1 MFAVTPRSACRRR
14 VFGAA
19 AIVLMAALA
28 AVSAAPPPS
37 PPDYKNPRLP
47 VERRVADLLSRMTL
61 AEKVAQLEG
70 LWKGKANIEDAG
82 GNFDPAKAA
91 AVLGQ
96 GMGEITRPGENK
108 GPRQMAEFTNA
119 IQSWV
124 TTHTRLGIPVMFHE
138 ECLHGEEAPQ
148 GTSFP
153 QAIGLAG
160 TWDPALVEQVF
171 SAVAQEVRARGA
183 QQCLAPVLDLGRE
196 PRWGRIEET
205 YGEDPYLVSR
215 IGAAA
220 VLGYQGPGP
229 NLDDQHVWATLKHFA
244 AHGQPEAGTNV
255 APADIPLR
263 LLRQDWLYPF
273 RYAVTVA
280 HAGSVM
286 ASYNEIDGIPSHANR
301 WLLDRILRQ
310 EWGFRGFVVS
320 DYFGIDQLQSLHHVV
335 ATERQAAQLALASGV
350 DLELPD
356 PSAYALLPQLVA
368 EGRVSTE
375 EIDRAVAPI
384 LRAKFLAGLFDRPTA
399 DPARAMAVTNSPA
412 HRRLA
417 LRAAL
422 EALTLLKNDGH
433 LLPLDSSRLQT
444 VAVIGPNADQRVLG
458 EYSGQPGRVVTVLD
472 GIKAR
477 LGTGVKVI
485 YAEGCR
491 ITAPGGGWGV
501 DQVRLPDPQ
510 KDAARLAAAEKL
522 VRDARPDAIILVLG
536 GNAEVSREAYAANH
550 LGDMDN
556 LKLVGRQ
563 LDLAKA
569 MLATGRPVV
578 VVLLNGRPYS
588 IDYLAAHAPAIVEGW
603 YLGEETGTA
612 VAGVLFGDYDPAGR
626 LPVSIAR
633 NVGQLPIYYDHKPSA
648 KRGYLFSNAAPLF
661 PFGWGLSY
669 ATFRYSNLRLD
680 PAAIGREG
688 STHALVDVTN
698 TGGRAGD
705 DVVQLYIRH
714 DVAFPTQPIEELK
727 GFERI
732 HLAPGETRTVS
743 FPLGPERLSFFGLDM
758 RREVQPGPITV
769 MVGGNSQ
776 QTIQAHLEVR
786 P

>member
-1 MFAVTPRSACRRR
+1 M
-14 VFGAA
+14 
-19 AIVLMAALA
+19 LALA
-28 AVSAAPPPS
+28 SVAVLAVAAAPPPAV
-37 PPDYKNPRLP
+37 PDYKNPRLP

-61 AEKVAQLEG
+61 QEKIAQLEG
-70 LWKGKANIEDAG
+70 IWKEKSRIEDARG
-82 GNFDPAKAA
+82 DFDPAKAA
-91 AVLGQ
+91 SVLADGI
-96 GMGEITRPGENK
+96 GEITRPGEDK
-108 GPRQMAEFTNA
+108 GPRRMAEFTDA
-119 IQSWV
+119 VQQWV
-124 TTHTRLGIPVMFHE
+124 MTHTRLGIPVMFHE
-138 ECLHGEEAPQ
+138 ECLHGEEAPG

-160 TWDPALVEQVF
+160 TWDPALVQQVF
-171 SAVAQEVRARGA
+171 GAVAQEVRARGA

-220 VLGYQGPGP
+220 VRGYQGVGP
-229 NLDDQHVWATLKHFA
+229 NLDDEHVWATLKHFA
-244 AHGQPEAGTNV
+244 GHGQPEAGTNV
-255 APADIPLR
+255 APGDLPLR

-273 RYAVTVA
+273 RYAVVHA
-280 HAGSVM
+280 HAASVM

-301 WLLDRILRQ
+301 WLLQRILRQ

-320 DYFGIDQLQSLHHVV
+320 DYFGITQLETLHHVV
-335 ATERQAAQLALASGV
+335 AAPQQAAALALASGV

-356 PSAYALLPQLVA
+356 PAAYPYLPQLVA
-368 EGRVSTE
+368 AGRVSMQ
-375 EIDRAVAPI
+375 EIDAAVAPI
-384 LRAKFLAGLFDRPTA
+384 LRAKFRAGLFDRPTA
-399 DPARAMAVTNSPA
+399 DPARAVAVTNSPA
-412 HRRLA
+412 HRALA

-422 EALTLLKNDGH
+422 ETITLLKNDHG
-433 LLPLDSSRLQT
+433 LLPLDPARLKT
-444 VAVIGPNADQRVLG
+444 VAVIGPNADQPVLG
-458 EYSGQPGRVVTVLD
+458 EYSGQPGHVVTVLE

-477 LGTGVKVI
+477 LGPGVKVV

-491 ITAPGGGWGV
+491 ITAPGGGWGIDEV
-501 DQVRLPDPQ
+501 KLPDPQ
-510 KDAARLAAAEKL
+510 RDAARLAAAERL
-522 VRDARPDAIILVLG
+522 VREARPDAIILVLG
-536 GNAEVSREAYAANH
+536 GNDQVSREAYSPTH

-569 MLATGRPVV
+569 MLATGRPVA

-588 IDYLAAHAPAIVEGW
+588 IDYLAAHAPAILEGW
-603 YLGEETGTA
+603 YLGEETGAA
-612 VAGVLFGDYDPAGR
+612 VAQVLFGDYDPAGR

-669 ATFRYSNLRLD
+669 TTFRYSNLRLD
-680 PAAIGREG
+680 PASIGPQGTTR
-688 STHALVDVTN
+688 ALVDVTN
-698 TGGRAGD
+698 TGTRAGD

-714 DVAFPTQPIEELK
+714 DVAFPTQPVEELK

-732 HLAPGETRTVS
+732 HLAPGQTQTVS
-743 FPLGPERLSFFGLDM
+743 FPLGPERLSFYGLDM
-758 RREVQPGPITV
+758 RREVEPGPITV
-769 MVGGNSQ
+769 MVGGSSLA
-776 QTIQAHLEVR
+776 TLQARLQVT